1 MKLVHQRAENLV
13 KALQAKIP
21 LLSIGGLN
29 VESDGSATLQVCSP
43 ADGSL
48 VGRVAGANEVDVDRA
63 VAAARAAQ
71 EGAWGETSPQE
82 RANILWRASEIVEAE
97 AQDLAVLEVL
107 ETGKTV
113 REVIAHDLAS
123 TVAALR
129 YYAGWVTK
137 RGGSV
142 HDLGGGTLGYALPEP
157 YPVVAVLTPWSAPL
171 TAAAW
176 KSAAA
181 LAAGS
186 SVIVKPSELT
196 PFTTFRLGD
205 ILAKAGLPAGAF
217 NVITG
222 FGPQA
227 GEALAMHHGV
237 DAIAF
242 SGSIETARRLLVASA
257 KSNLKPVHSVL
268 GGKSA
273 SILFEDANASKAVSA
288 AWRAIFTARGTSP
301 TGCAR
306 LIVHE
311 SLYNEVVS
319 MVTDRARQIVVGDPL
334 DDHTELGPV
343 VSEEHLKR
351 ILAYV
356 ELGRREGAK
365 LVAGGARDVEGIKAA
380 GFYVKPTVFMDV
392 DPRMRVAREAVPGP
406 FLVVLKFKKEE
417 EAIAIANGTDYGFAT
432 AVWTKDLGRAQRV
445 GRKCK
450 TGVVWINGYDVID
463 PALPYGGTHLS
474 GTGRDLGRA
483 GLEQFTTYKAMYVPG
498 KS

>member
-1 MKLVHQRAENLV
+1 MKNVHQRAEQLI

-48 VGRVAGANEVDVDRA
+48 VGRVPGANELDVDRA
-63 VAAARAAQ
+63 VAAARSAF

-82 RANILWRASEIVEAE
+82 RASVLWRAADLVEAE

-113 REVIAHDLAS
+113 REVVAHDLAS
-123 TVAALR
+123 TVSALR

-137 RGGSV
+137 RGGMV
-142 HDLGGGTLGYALPEP
+142 HDLGGGMLGYALPEP
-157 YPVVAVLTPWSAPL
+157 HPVVGVITPWSAPL

-176 KSAAA
+176 KCAAA

-186 SVIVKPSELT
+186 AVVVKPSELT

-205 ILAKAGLPAGAF
+205 IFAKAGLPSGAF

-222 FGPQA
+222 FGQPA
-227 GEALAMHHGV
+227 GEALALHPGV
-237 DAIAF
+237 DALAF
-242 SGSIETARRLLVASA
+242 SGSIETARRLQVASA
-257 KSNLKPVHSVL
+257 KSNLKPVHLVL

-273 SILFEDANASKAVSA
+273 AIVFDDAAVQKAVSA
-288 AWRAIFTARGTSP
+288 AWRAIFTARGTAP
-301 TGCAR
+301 TGCSR

-311 SLYNEVVS
+311 SIYPEVVS

-343 VSEEHLKR
+343 VSEEHMKR

-365 LVAGGARDVEGIKAA
+365 LVAGGTRDVEGIKAA

-392 DPRMRVAREAVPGP
+392 RPEMRIAREAIPGP
-406 FLVVLKFKKEE
+406 VLVVLPFKKEE

-432 AVWTKDLGRAQRV
+432 AVWTRDLGRAQRV
-445 GRKCK
+445 AKKVR
-450 TGVVWINGYDVID
+450 TGVVWINAYDLTD

-474 GTGRDLGRA
+474 GHGRDLGRA
-483 GLEQFTTYKAMYVPG
+483 GLEQFTTYKALYVPA
-498 KS
+498 K

>member
-1 MKLVHQRAENLV
+1 MKNVHQRAELLI

-29 VESDGSATLQVCSP
+29 VESEGSATLQVCSP
-43 ADGSL
+43 ADGAL
-48 VGRVAGANEVDVDRA
+48 VGRVPGANEADVDRA
-63 VAAARAAQ
+63 VEAARTAH

-82 RANILWRASEIVEAE
+82 RASILWRAADIVEAE

-113 REVIAHDLAS
+113 REVIAYDLAS

-129 YYAGWVTK
+129 YYAGWITK
-137 RGGSV
+137 RSGTV
-142 HDLGGGTLGYALPEP
+142 HDLGGGLLGYALPEAF
-157 YPVVAVLTPWSAPL
+157 PVVGIITPWSAPL

-205 ILAKAGLPAGAF
+205 ILAKAGLPPGAF

-222 FGPQA
+222 FGHQA
-227 GEALAMHHGV
+227 GEALGIHPGV

-242 SGSIETARRLLVASA
+242 SGSIEAARRLQVASA
-257 KSNLKPVHSVL
+257 KSNLKPIYSVL

-273 SILFEDANASKAVSA
+273 SVVFEDASASKAVAA

-306 LIVHE
+306 LIVHD

-343 VSEEHLKR
+343 VSEEHMKR

-365 LVAGGARDVEGIKAA
+365 LVAGGARDVDGIKAA

-392 DPRMRVAREAVPGP
+392 TPDMRVAREAVPGP
-406 FLVVLKFKKEE
+406 FLVVLRFKKEE

-445 GRKCK
+445 AKKVR
-450 TGVVWINGYDVID
+450 TGVVWINGYDIID
-463 PALPYGGTHLS
+463 PALPYGGVHLS
-474 GTGRDLGRA
+474 GSGRDLGRA
-483 GLEQFTTYKAMYVPG
+483 GLEQFTTYKAMYVPA
-498 KS
+498 K